1 LEDLAWQEETYREEE
16 ELYRMN
22 QEEQKHWFDEGIIRE
37 TDYLDARTNY
47 LLAVNRVL
55 SARIDRR
62 LYNLEL
68 KALFVSP
75 ENS

>member
-1 LEDLAWQEETYREEE
+1 LGDLEWQEEAYREEE
-16 ELYRMN
+16 ELYRVN
-22 QEEQKHWFDEGIIRE
+22 QEEQKRWFDQGIIRE
-37 TDYLDARTNY
+37 TDYLNAQTEH

-68 KALFVSP
+68 RALFVSP
-75 ENS
+75 ENP